1 MDHSL
6 LDRLKSL
13 GVQVGTSQIKPSEKA
28 STRVPVEQVI
38 SGFEHTTPF
47 GTAFLAD
54 AHYPEDYQHGIIPF
68 SQTVDFGLLGEW
80 AGYPS
85 LSEKPTDQFVFLD
98 TETSGLAGGTGTF
111 AFMIGLGWWQADGFR
126 LQQFFLREPAEETA
140 VLAAL
145 DEILTPFQTVVTYN
159 GKSFDI
165 PLLNARHTLSA
176 FRSPFPAMQHV
187 DLLALSRR
195 IWRNRLPSRSL
206 GSIEHDVLAINRTEE
221 EIPGWMIPEMYFDYL
236 KTGDSRP
243 MAGVFYHNR
252 MDILSLAALFLH
264 QSNLLSNPMN
274 WLAAEGLDLI
284 AIARLYDDTGR
295 REQAI
300 QLYEHSLSLGLPRP
314 FFIQTLYRFADL
326 ARKEARFD
334 QAINLWQ
341 KAADLD
347 EIPACLELAKHHEHR
362 MRDFETALN
371 WTEQAFRLLD
381 QSVQPLYLKKITL
394 AELKKRQDRL
404 YRKLQSRRAQS
415 NPDEHEEE
423 SDEQS

>member
-1 MDHSL
+1 MDNSL

-13 GVQVGTSQIKPSEKA
+13 GVHIGTSQVKPAEKS

-38 SGFEHTTPF
+38 DGYEHTTPF
-47 GTAFLAD
+47 GAAFLAD
-54 AHYPEDYQHGIIPF
+54 AHYPEDYQHGIITF
-68 SQTVDFGLLGEW
+68 SQRVDFSLLGEW
-80 AGYPS
+80 AGYPD
-85 LSEKPTDQFVFLD
+85 LYEKPANQFIFLD

-111 AFMIGLGWWQADGFR
+111 AFMIGLGWWQQDGFR

-145 DEILTPFQTVVTYN
+145 DEILTPFQTIVTYN

-206 GSIEHDVLAINRTEE
+206 GSIEHDVLAINRSLE

-264 QSNLLSNPMN
+264 QSNLLSSPMD

-284 AIARLYDDTGR
+284 AIAKLYDDTGR
-295 REQAI
+295 REKAI

-314 FFIQTLYRFADL
+314 FFVQTLYRYADL
-326 ARKEARFD
+326 ARKEARLD
-334 QAINLWQ
+334 QAVNLWQ
-341 KAADLD
+341 KAADMD
-347 EIPACLELAKHHEHR
+347 ELPACVELAKHYEHR
-362 MRDFETALN
+362 LRDYETALK
-371 WTEQAFRLLD
+371 WTEQAFQMLD

-404 YRKLQSRRAQS
+404 YRKLQSRAAHS
-415 NPDEHEEE
+415 SPSEPEEGI
-423 SDEQS
+423 DEQP

>member
-1 MDHSL
+1 
-6 LDRLKSL
+6 
-13 GVQVGTSQIKPSEKA
+13 
-28 STRVPVEQVI
+28 
-38 SGFEHTTPF
+38 
-47 GTAFLAD
+47 
-54 AHYPEDYQHGIIPF
+54 
-68 SQTVDFGLLGEW
+68 
-80 AGYPS
+80 
-85 LSEKPTDQFVFLD
+85 
-98 TETSGLAGGTGTF
+98 
-111 AFMIGLGWWQADGFR
+111 
-126 LQQFFLREPAEETA
+126 
-140 VLAAL
+140 
-145 DEILTPFQTVVTYN
+145 VVTYN

-264 QSNLLSNPMN
+264 QSNLLSNPMD

-314 FFIQTLYRFADL
+314 FFIQTLYRYADL

-334 QAINLWQ
+334 QALGLWH
-341 KAADLD
+341 KAAEMD
-347 EIPACLELAKHHEHR
+347 EIPACLELAKHYEHR
-362 MRDFETALN
+362 ERDFDTALK

-381 QSVQPLYLKKITL
+381 QSIQPLYLKKITL

>member
-13 GVQVGTSQIKPSEKA
+13 GVQVGTSQIKPSEKT
-28 STRVPVEQVI
+28 STRVPVEDVV
-38 SGFEHTTPF
+38 SGIEHTTPF

-68 SQTVDFGLLGEW
+68 SQKVDFSLLGEW

-85 LSEKPTDQFVFLD
+85 LAEKPTDQFVFLD

-195 IWRNRLPSRSL
+195 IWRNRLASRSL
-206 GSIEHDVLAINRTEE
+206 GSIEQDVLAISRNQE

-264 QSNLLSNPMN
+264 QSNLLSNPMD

-284 AIARLYDDTGR
+284 AIAKLYDDTGR

-314 FFIQTLYRFADL
+314 FFIQTLYRYADL

-341 KAADLD
+341 KAAELD
-347 EIPACLELAKHHEHR
+347 ELPACLELAKHYEHR
-362 MRDFETALN
+362 IRDFDTALE
-371 WTEQAFRLLD
+371 WTNQAFRLLD
-381 QSVQPLYLKKITL
+381 ESIQPLYLKKLTL

-404 YRKLQSRRAQS
+404 FRKLQRQRAQP
-415 NPDEHEEE
+415 NPKEHEEE

>member
-13 GVQVGTSQIKPSEKA
+13 GVQVGTSQIKPSEKT
-28 STRVPVEQVI
+28 STRVPVEDVV
-38 SGFEHTTPF
+38 SGIEHTTPF

-68 SQTVDFGLLGEW
+68 SQKVDFGLLGEW

-85 LSEKPTDQFVFLD
+85 LAEKPTDQFVFLD

-195 IWRNRLPSRSL
+195 IWRNRLASRSL
-206 GSIEHDVLAINRTEE
+206 GSIEQDVLAISRNQE

-264 QSNLLSNPMN
+264 QSNLLSNPMD

-284 AIARLYDDTGR
+284 AIAKLYDDTGR

-314 FFIQTLYRFADL
+314 FFIQTLYRYADL

-341 KAADLD
+341 KAAELD
-347 EIPACLELAKHHEHR
+347 ELPACLELAKHYEHR
-362 MRDFETALN
+362 IRDFDTALE
-371 WTEQAFRLLD
+371 WTNQAFRLLD
-381 QSVQPLYLKKITL
+381 ESIQPLYLKKLTL

-404 YRKLQSRRAQS
+404 FRKLQRQRAQP
-415 NPDEHEEE
+415 NPEEHEEE